1 MRVNASILIQRP
13 IGAVFAYVGTPDYL
27 PSWVAGVVTS
37 DGPSSERQEVGAT
50 LVVQRA
56 ADPGRAHST
65 WEVIAYEPPRT
76 LALRGL
82 DDGAG
87 VEVRWTLEGV
97 ASGATRVR
105 VAADFA
111 TLSFFP
117 PTPAHLHEIGARQVQ
132 DDLEALR
139 CRLEAEPRGGMR

>member
-1 MRVNASILIQRP
+1 
-13 IGAVFAYVGTPDYL
+13 
-27 PSWVAGVVTS
+27 
-37 DGPSSERQEVGAT
+37 VGAT
-50 LVVQRA
+50 LVVQRTT
-56 ADPGRAHST
+56 DLGHAHST

-82 DDGAG
+82 DAGAG

-117 PTPAHLHEIGARQVQ
+117 PTPAQLREIGARQVQ
-132 DDLEALR
+132 GDLEALR
-139 CRLEAEPRGGMR
+139 CRLEAEPRGGVR